1 VQPDGTIGLRLYHK
15 PLVLLIWLGA
25 VVMSFGGA
33 LSLPTAV
40 CGWGRRGGLAERQV
54 PRSRRSSGVQR
65 LRLARLAAVAI
76 ALARSG
82 RCGPADEILSDPR
95 LEERARHISADLR
108 CLVCQN
114 HRSMIPMH
122 PSPKTCAC
130 SSASVSLPA
139 RRTRRSAISWSSAYG
154 EFVLLKP
161 VFRLHTAL
169 LWLAP
174 VLVLAAGA
182 FGAFRGLRRR
192 RADRPT
198 PLTRRNASALERV
211 LRRGRRLTLRRFH
224 PP

>member
-1 VQPDGTIGLRLYHK
+1 
-15 PLVLLIWLGA
+15 
-25 VVMSFGGA
+25 M
-33 LSLPTAV
+33 
-40 CGWGRRGGLAERQV
+40 
-54 PRSRRSSGVQR
+54 QR

-76 ALARSG
+76 ALALV
-82 RCGPADEILSDPR
+82 PAGAVQPDEILSDPR

-114 HRSMIPMH
+114 QSIDDSDAPLAKDLRVLVRERLVAGE
-122 PSPKTCAC
+122 TDA
-130 SSASVSLPA
+130 AV
-139 RRTRRSAISWSSAYG
+139 RDFVVQRYG

-182 FGAFRGLRRR
+182 FGAFRALRRR

-198 PLTRRNASALERV
+198 PLTAEERSALERV
-211 LRRGRRLTLRRFH
+211 LRRADG
-224 PP
+224 